1 MAPKIQAAITNQ
13 NDLKMDVMDAIYNRH
28 AVRSYLPQAVDRPII
43 EELLKAATHAPT
55 AMHEEP
61 WAFLIV
67 QNPDLLKLI
76 SDKAKATKQDDI
88 RNLHF
93 QAGSGGASH
102 RVTPEIDVL
111 HGAGTLIVIYG
122 KPLGPFVEADCWLA
136 AQNIML
142 AACAQG
148 LGSCVVGMTVVALNE
163 PNMKETL
170 NVPAE
175 MKAFAPIVIGYPH
188 GDIWPA
194 IRKKPLIL
202 GWK

>member
-1 MAPKIQAAITNQ
+1 MMPKTQTAIANK
-13 NDLKMDVMDAIYNRH
+13 NALKMGAMDAIYNRH
-28 AVRSYLPQAVDRPII
+28 AVRSYLLQAVDRSII

-61 WAFLIV
+61 WAFLVV
-67 QNPDLLKLI
+67 QNPEMLQLI

-122 KPLGPFVEADCWLA
+122 RPLGPFVEADCWLA

-148 LGSCVVGMTVVALNE
+148 LGSCVVGMTVAALNE

-175 MKAFAPIVIGYPH
+175 MTAFAPIVIGYSK
-188 GDIWPA
+188 GDIWPSE
-194 IRKKPLIL
+194 RKEPLVL
-202 GWK
+202 GWR